1 MVSSL
6 GACVPG
12 TPASAKGI
20 NNEPH
25 QFTLLTPST
34 GRIPSASA
42 PTAYQSPNFNL
53 TKEGYEQLMHRVV
66 KTTVFPKCKF
76 ITRDEELEHGGAI
89 ARAIM
94 KDFGIKDYNDPVS
107 IRWWEGH
114 KDLAN
119 KKLGTYRNNRIKTMS
134 KCYKSKMQ
142 DPCFACVN

>member
-1 MVSSL
+1 
-6 GACVPG
+6 
-12 TPASAKGI
+12 
-20 NNEPH
+20 
-25 QFTLLTPST
+25 
-34 GRIPSASA
+34 
-42 PTAYQSPNFNL
+42 
-53 TKEGYEQLMHRVV
+53 MHHVV

-76 ITRDEELEHGGAI
+76 ITRDEELQHGGAI

-94 KDFGIKDYNDPVS
+94 KDFGTSNDPVS

-119 KKLGTYRNNRIKTMS
+119 KKLGTYQNNRIKTMS